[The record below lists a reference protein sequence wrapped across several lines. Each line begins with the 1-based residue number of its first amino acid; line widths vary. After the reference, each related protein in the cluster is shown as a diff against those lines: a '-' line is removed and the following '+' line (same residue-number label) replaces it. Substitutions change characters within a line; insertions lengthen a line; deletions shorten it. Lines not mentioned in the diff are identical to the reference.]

1 MAARIKRI
9 AVLGVTSLGT
19 WAVYG
24 VGVDVETKQLAET
37 ASANRPAQVVAAPDS
52 ADSQRGP
59 SGVRAPTRRLDA

>member
-19 WAVYG
+19 WAIYG
-24 VGVDVETKQLAET
+24 TGVDVETKELADI
-37 ASANRPAQVVAAPDS
+37 ASSNRPAQVVAMPDS

-59 SGVRAPTRRLDA
+59 SGVRAPRRKLGA